1 VTGAHVKKRL
11 RAIRAGNIARGL
23 NTGRK
28 LLLAAAGMLVL
39 AGPIAIGIVN
49 PPLIRA
55 QAQAADA
62 VAFEVASVKP
72 LVPGDTLHP
81 GFFAPGQIV
90 GPDLVSYGR
99 FVFRAPLQWLILFA
113 YNLPLNPGD
122 RLSGAPEWTGSREG
136 LYDIEATGEFPAGLS
151 YKARMDRAK
160 LMAQALLADRFKLK
174 IRRETKEIPVYV
186 LTVAKGG
193 PKLQRADIEEKDCP
207 VPDRYAVPPQ
217 DPRTLCHFSN
227 ATGRVGIHA
236 RAVSIS
242 DLVRDLENFTGRPLL
257 DKTGIEGL
265 YHIET
270 TGWQGIDLGPPAPGA
285 KTEDG
290 TDLADV
296 PTLFMV
302 LGKLGLKME
311 STKAKSEV
319 YVIDHIEKPTEN

>member
-1 VTGAHVKKRL
+1 VTGAHVKTRL
-11 RAIRAGNIARGL
+11 RAILAGNSAREL

-28 LLLAAAGMLVL
+28 LLLAAAGMLVV
-39 AGPIAIGIVN
+39 AGPVAIGIVN

-55 QAQAADA
+55 QAQPAEV

-72 LVPGDTLHP
+72 MVPGDTLHP
-81 GFFAPGQIV
+81 GFFLSSQFV
-90 GPDLVSYGR
+90 GPSVSGGR
-99 FVFRAPLQWLILFA
+99 FVFRSPLQWLILFA

-122 RLSGAPEWTGSREG
+122 RLSGAPEWTLSREG
-136 LYDIEATGEFPAGLS
+136 YYDIEATGEFPAGLS

-193 PKLQRADIEEKDCP
+193 PKLQKADIEEKDCP
-207 VPDRYAVPPQ
+207 VFKPSAVPPQ
-217 DPRTLCHFSN
+217 DPGTFCHVTN
-227 ATGRVGIHA
+227 AGPGGGIHA
-236 RAVSIS
+236 RAASIS
-242 DLVRDLENFTGRPLL
+242 DLVRDLENYTYRPLL
-257 DKTGIEGL
+257 DKTAIAGL

-270 TGWQGIDLGPPAPGA
+270 TGWQRMDLGPPAPGA

-296 PTLFMV
+296 PTLFTV
-302 LGKLGLKME
+302 LEKLGLKME